1 MVDHQ
6 SSCCWTKGSVLKII
20 NRTFTLNSFWWER
33 IWVYIKWYSPVLI
46 FQRLGIQRRRSENG
60 KWQKIWAILGSQ
72 NDRFVRFQPG
82 PVLKS
87 IYFENFLMPKVW
99 KEKSRSWEQFS
110 ASMPG
115 IYVHWIEDEF
125 NKTELQYSQPAT
137 EQSTNMA
144 LLRFAHYPREVVFS
158 GITLLSEFHIP
169 NASLKEQVE
178 DLK

>member
-1 MVDHQ
+1 MVGHQ

-115 IYVHWIEDEF
+115 IWEPRQ
-125 NKTELQYSQPAT
+125 ELQSWRLWAKCGRECTRTDVTIGDLIFFAQEET
-137 EQSTNMA
+137 EA
-144 LLRFAHYPREVVFS
+144 FRENISLHAIYEV
-158 GITLLSEFHIP
+158 HISKAG
-169 NASLKEQVE
+169 ASS
-178 DLK
+178 